1 MILFKKNNILK
12 ILNVIFLSFSSSI
25 AFSNYQIQVSRM
37 SNETQLNKTL
47 KTVGIDINADEFVN
61 QIKHN
66 KNINALN
73 LLKSLNYNKYFNSL
87 LDNASKNQKGAL
99 IDVADQLNI
108 RIKNNL
114 LSLNDLIIYQNY
126 LKKKITTPEFNIVN
140 LENEKDIR
148 TKYNIDKSDLSKI
161 DKPRNG
167 QSNNI
172 IVNVSKKLEEQSFHN
187 EKTDLAKQI
196 NVFKSQLLEESMKK
210 RQEYINFG
218 ANIPKNGF
226 LSLEESQELG
236 KKFNAQFLKMQNEI
250 YQKYKTEIK
259 SMIDEAI
266 KNKEIDNIC
275 SNDLIANEFSRGYYI
290 SFKNLTPKV
299 TIGKFTITQENDN
312 YSILTPSFTE
322 IVNYY
327 KDNKRPMKVDF
338 LKKNLFLL
346 KIEDSN
352 LYQKIIT
359 NGKQREVI
367 KNNLFQT
374 NINDLAIIAMSIN
387 TDNDEGKQDL
397 KDFMAIS
404 KRLIAYNSLVCL
416 Y

>member
-1 MILFKKNNILK
+1 MILFKKNNIFK
-12 ILNVIFLSFSSSI
+12 IINVIFLSFSSSI
-25 AFSNYQIQVSRM
+25 AYSNYQIQVSRI

-73 LLKSLNYNKYFNSL
+73 LLKSLNYNKYFNSI
-87 LDNASKNQKGAL
+87 LDNATKNQKGAL

-114 LSLNDLIIYQNY
+114 LPSKDLIIYQNY
-126 LKKKITTPEFNIVN
+126 LKKKIITPEFNIVN
-140 LENEKDIR
+140 LESEKEIR
-148 TKYNIDKSDLSKI
+148 TKYNIDKSDLSKV
-161 DKPRNG
+161 DKTRNG

-172 IVNVSKKLEEQSFHN
+172 IVQVSKKLEEQSFHN

-196 NVFKSQLLEESMKK
+196 NVFKSQLLEESIRK

-236 KKFNAQFLKMQNEI
+236 KKFNAQFLKKQDEI

-346 KIEDSN
+346 KIEDNN

-387 TDNDEGKQDL
+387 TDNDEGKQDF